1 MFRSSSSRSLRPGL
15 VVLVTT
21 IALSLLVFVNQAASQ
36 EGNLIVS
43 PPYSDVNLSNVHRDN
58 IASLKAAD
66 ILDGT
71 ECGPDQ
77 FCPNEPLSRRTFA
90 VWMVRVLD
98 GDQAPDFVDSNA
110 VGTSLFADVE
120 ASEPES
126 LFIERLSE
134 LRVTAGCARD
144 PWRYCP
150 DTNVSRAQMASFLAR
165 GFGLGGAGDAG
176 FVDVS
181 EDSTHYDTINMLAA
195 SKITTGCSSTPK
207 RYCPSQATTR
217 AQMASFLA
225 RAIEWQNARNP
236 VEPEPE
242 DPDPVEPINVTG
254 TDNSVQ
260 LEVSYDESAHQ
271 ARISW
276 RPTSNNPTQV
286 THYIV
291 QWRPYWDGFTDALQQ
306 RVELSDSRNSQFMVL
321 INPTQNIYGIRVVT
335 VGPSGSHLA
344 SSEVKVPSNS
354 NKLRDLIKEQIID
367 PHQGDWPWLRDTWKH
382 MSGPEFGFG
391 VSNSLWAAAKVYR
404 GSQSAD
410 RNSLEREIAK
420 SLSVHPSA
428 LDHFDA
434 GNWKST
440 MIHELG
446 HVYTL
451 TNDIGDDSLSQAAGF
466 LYFHLIYVNHGLD
479 GVDSTSCV
487 GHELYADMA
496 NIAFFD
502 REFSPGRRGW
512 NYWGQCGLSLS
523 LQEYETIRR
532 EAPAVALSVFRD
544 QEVPDWFYA
553 TYQKSDGSINLDKLW
568 ADINSYL
575 PAVGDRS
582 VIIGHLR
589 HEFGGYC
596 SEEQVRKFLDGRIT
610 QLDTPW
616 RDAGC

>member
-1 MFRSSSSRSLRPGL
+1 MFRSSSSRCLRPGL

-21 IALSLLVFVNQAASQ
+21 IALSLLFANQATSQ
-36 EGNLIVS
+36 EGGLIVS
-43 PPYSDVNLSNVHRDN
+43 PPYSDVDPSNVHRDN
-58 IASLKAAD
+58 IASLKAAG

-77 FCPNEPLSRRTFA
+77 FCPSEPLSRRTFA

-98 GDQAPDFVDSNA
+98 GDQAPDFVDPNA
-110 VGTSLFADVE
+110 VGTSRFADVE

-126 LFIERLSE
+126 LFIERLSD
-134 LRVTAGCARD
+134 LRVTAGCASK

-165 GFGLGGAGDAG
+165 AFGLGGADDAG
-176 FVDVS
+176 FIDVS

-195 SKITTGCSSTPK
+195 SGITTGCSSTPK

-225 RAIEWQNARNP
+225 RAIEWRNARNL

-242 DPDPVEPINVTG
+242 EPEPVEPINVAG

-260 LEVSYDESAHQ
+260 LDVSYDESAHQ

-291 QWRPYWDGFTDALQQ
+291 QWRPYWDGFTDGLQQ
-306 RVELSDSRNSQFMVL
+306 RVELSDLRNGQFLVL
-321 INPTQNIYGIRVVT
+321 INPTQNIYGVRVIT
-335 VGPSGSHLA
+335 VGSASSHLA
-344 SSEVKVPSNS
+344 TSEVKVPSNS
-354 NKLRDLIKEQIID
+354 NKLRDLIKERIID

-391 VSNSLWAAAKVYR
+391 VSNSLWAGARVYR

-434 GNWKST
+434 GNWRST

-512 NYWGQCGLSLS
+512 SYWGRCGLSLS
-523 LQEYETIRR
+523 LQEYETIKR

-553 TYQKSDGSINLDKLW
+553 TYQKSDGSIDLDKLW

-575 PAVGDRS
+575 PAVGDRG